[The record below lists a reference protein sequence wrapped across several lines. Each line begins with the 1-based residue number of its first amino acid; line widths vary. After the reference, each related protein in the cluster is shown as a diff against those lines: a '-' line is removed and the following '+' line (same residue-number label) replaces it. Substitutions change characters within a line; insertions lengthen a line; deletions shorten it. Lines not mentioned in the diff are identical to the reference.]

1 MMPSCVCGQS
11 EFEVASVK
19 PSLPDAKPQIRRDP
33 AGGFIAAGIT
43 LKMLIV
49 LAYNIQDFQLLNLSP
64 GLGRE
69 KYDVIARSPAG
80 AKKQQT
86 WEMLQALLAERFK
99 LSVHREDRETTVYAM
114 VVSKKGLKIEESRQP
129 PSEADDSVKFGEGH
143 IACIKVP
150 MSDLALALSGV
161 AKHRVIDRTGVSGKF
176 DVTLDWSPGLG
187 ASPPREGEAPT
198 PQADGPGLFAALED
212 QLGLK
217 LVPEKGQ
224 VEVVIVD
231 HLERPTAN

>member
-1 MMPSCVCGQS
+1 MPCAVLGQS

-49 LAYNIQDFQLLNLSP
+49 LAYNIQDFQLVNLP
-64 GLGRE
+64 AGLARE
-69 KYDVIARSPAG
+69 RYDVIARSPAG

-99 LSVHREDRETTVYAM
+99 LSVHREDREMTVYAL
-114 VVSKKGLKIEESRQP
+114 VVSRKGLKLEESRQP

-143 IACIKVP
+143 ISCIKVP

-176 DVTLDWSPGLG
+176 DVKLDWSPDLAAG
-187 ASPPREGEAPT
+187 PPQDVEAAKT
-198 PQADGPGLFAALED
+198 PADGPSLFTAVED

-224 VEVVIVD
+224 VEVLIVD
-231 HLERPTAN
+231 HLERPSAN